1 MIFLLSLLAAGCSTT
16 ATYECTASDGT
27 TSVTVCEAEM
37 PDNESAVVGAVV
49 DCMGLGGDAATCEAL
64 SWECVVSDAS
74 CTASITGGGGGG
86 GGGGADTGSSSSS
99 SSSSSSGSGSSSSSS
114 SGG

>member
-37 PDNESAVVGAVV
+37 PDIESAVVGAVV
-49 DCMGLGGDAATCEAL
+49 DCQGLGGDAATCEAL

-74 CTASITGGGGGG
+74 CTASITGGGG
-86 GGGGADTGSSSSS
+86 SSSS
-99 SSSSSSGSGSSSSSS
+99 SSSSSSGG
-114 SGG
+114 